1 MRRKCVLNM
10 YIYSYCIC
18 PLVSTMSMF
27 VSSSSKCS
35 YVHLCV
41 INVYFPVRLGSRERE
56 RGGRGLTG
64 PNRVYDE
71 KHIRRSKSIKNCGCK
86 NERGEE
92 TTATSTTSTASTT
105 TTTTTTWTDRLSA
118 QLLSVAKMMER
129 LLAENQSL
137 LTSLLW
143 SFTSL

>member
-92 TTATSTTSTASTT
+92 TTATSTTST